1 MEDIL
6 ISTGAIQFGH
16 FIQYDGKHTD
26 VLFSPAKVF
35 QFPPTCRKLAY
46 EIVKHFWDIDPQ
58 VIIACRIG
66 AIPFAA
72 EIARQLEAR
81 LLWLMPGSESLYQSL
96 ELHSGDRVVLID
108 DILTDDISLY
118 KPMLRQILRVD
129 ARLIGMASL
138 IDLTSKKTSMNV
150 RQISVL
156 KREKHL
162 FNPEDC
168 VMCTQHIESTIIPP
182 RP

>member
-1 MEDIL
+1 
-6 ISTGAIQFGH
+6 
-16 FIQYDGKHTD
+16 
-26 VLFSPAKVF
+26 
-35 QFPPTCRKLAY
+35 
-46 EIVKHFWDIDPQ
+46 
-58 VIIACRIG
+58 
-66 AIPFAA
+66 
-72 EIARQLEAR
+72 
-81 LLWLMPGSESLYQSL
+81 MPGSESLYQSL

-156 KREKHL
+156 KREGHL

>member
-1 MEDIL
+1 MQDLL
-6 ISTGAIQFGH
+6 ISTGAIQYGH
-16 FIQYDGKHTD
+16 FVRQDGKHTD
-26 VLFSPAKVF
+26 ILYSPAKAF

-46 EIVKHFWDIDPQ
+46 EIVKHYWDIDPQ

-66 AIPFAA
+66 ALPFAA

-81 LLWLMPGSESLYQSL
+81 LLWLMPGSETFYHSLA
-96 ELHSGDRVVLID
+96 LHSGDRVVLTD

-118 KPMLRQILRVD
+118 KPIIREILRVD
-129 ARLIGMASL
+129 ARLIGISSL
-138 IDLTSKKTSMNV
+138 IDLTTKKTPMNV

-156 KREKHL
+156 KREEHI

-168 VMCTQHIESTIIPP
+168 EMCLQHLESINIPH